1 VAVPDL
7 GTSAMLRAFNE
18 RRVVNL
24 IATEGPISR
33 AQIARVSGL
42 SKPTVSL
49 ALARLEEHRLVREVG
64 RTSGG
69 RGATATLYDLEPT
82 AGYALAFDVGR
93 RWLRAA
99 LVDIS
104 GAEVARET
112 ERTQVRPA
120 DALVAQL
127 GALTM
132 RLVAAASID
141 RQALV
146 AATLATPGFVP
157 GGRGDHLELAP
168 SLPALERPGVLDTLR
183 EQLRV
188 ELRVENDVNA
198 AAVAELTYGVGREQP
213 DFAYVSLGTG
223 VGLALVLDG
232 VLRRGASSAAGEIGY
247 LPAATQT
254 DGRRRPTT
262 IETAASARALVRA
275 ARDEGS
281 TATAAEAVVS
291 AARAGDL
298 VALRALDRVAAAL
311 TVGIAAACAVADP
324 AVVVLGGG
332 LGLGAADL
340 LIPRIEHELHTLLP
354 MRPRVIAS
362 RLSGDAVLQGAVATT
377 LLAARRVV
385 FARTTRPDA
394 TPPRSLP
401 LIGTSGPAHPV
412 ALLEDQ

>member
-1 VAVPDL
+1 MALPDL
-7 GTSAMLRAFNE
+7 GTSGMLRAFNE

-69 RGATATLYDLEPT
+69 RGATATLYALEPS

-99 LVDIS
+99 LVDIA
-104 GAEVARET
+104 GTELARET
-112 ERTQVRPA
+112 ERTRVRPA
-120 DALVAQL
+120 DALVVQL
-127 GALTM
+127 GDLAE

-141 RQALV
+141 RRALV

-157 GGRGDHLELAP
+157 GSGGDHLELAP
-168 SLPALERPGVLDTLR
+168 SLPALERPGVLDALR
-183 EQLRV
+183 EQLRL

-198 AAVAELTYGVGREQP
+198 AAMAELTYGVGREQP

-232 VLRRGASSAAGEIGY
+232 VLRRGARSAAGEIGY
-247 LPAATQT
+247 LPAART
-254 DGRRRPTT
+254 DDRGLPTT
-262 IETAASARALVRA
+262 IETAASADALVRA

-281 TATAAEAVVS
+281 AARTAEAVVG
-291 AARAGDL
+291 AARAGDP
-298 VALRALDRVAAAL
+298 AAQHALDRVAAAL
-311 TVGIAAACAVADP
+311 TVGVAAACAVADP

-354 MRPRVIAS
+354 MRPRVVAS
-362 RLSGDAVLQGAVATT
+362 GLSGDAVLQGAVATT
-377 LLAARRVV
+377 LAAARRVV
-385 FARTTRPDA
+385 FARTTRTDELQPHA
-394 TPPRSLP
+394 RP
-401 LIGTSGPAHPV
+401 LLDTTGTAQPV